1 MIQERLLNILVAPH
15 ISEKSTVLA
24 EKNKQFV
31 FRVAKDATTEEVKKA
46 VEAIFNVKVADV
58 RVLNTKGK
66 TRRRFKGGEGKTSKT
81 KKAYVALQDGFDID
95 FMRAIGE

>member
-15 ISEKSTVLA
+15 ISEKATVLA
-24 EKNKQFV
+24 EQNKQFV
-31 FRVAKDATTEEVKKA
+31 FSVAKDATKDDVKKA
-46 VEAIFNVKVADV
+46 VETIFNVKVADV

-66 TRRRFKGGEGKTSKT
+66 TRRRSKGGEGRTSKM